1 MRILPTAYITAIDF
15 FIVIYWIV
23 FFFFQWRLVHGIG
36 FSDAALGYGGK
47 FGVEADKVD
56 ESAIG
61 WEEKDKESLEQ
72 ENE

>member
-1 MRILPTAYITAIDF
+1 M
-15 FIVIYWIV
+15 
-23 FFFFQWRLVHGIG
+23 HGIG